1 MITWNDLTAEQQ
13 QVLEMLP
20 VSVLPNQRE
29 LYDAHKGVI
38 HQLVEMHLAR
48 PTLTTYK
55 RITDGDYVLAQKP
68 AQKPAQQPANDS
80 GAAVDVSA
88 LQAENAFLKRA
99 VDDLTEITRRIKA
112 EVAKL
117 WDTMDASIVVRDY
130 RFISETLN
138 EIEAMLEEVVDDE

>member
-88 LQAENAFLKRA
+88 LQAENARLQRELEAARTALENIADYDVKYEHGFIDEWNEAESFTIVQKIAADALA
-99 VDDLTEITRRIKA
+99 AKA
-112 EVAKL
+112 GSK
-117 WDTMDASIVVRDY
+117 
-130 RFISETLN
+130 
-138 EIEAMLEEVVDDE
+138 